1 MSGRRADSLWL
12 PWTLANLAVAFG
24 YILTSSSVLW
34 LDRLSGLALPP
45 SPAAGLAFVCLL
57 RWGTPVL
64 PGVMAGALVFNLLD
78 LASRGWSMGQW
89 ALLSAIPAA
98 GSSLQALVAAWLVA
112 RWVGPRPSLSKLRD
126 ILLFLGIAGPL
137 SCVIAPALGIPTQ
150 VLGGELAWAD
160 AWRAALLWWFGDSI
174 SVIIFAPL
182 LLLML
187 PGQDVFWPGRCW
199 VVALP
204 SLVMTGLAVGLF
216 LHAGNLHNRQM
227 DRSID
232 RAAERA
238 AQFLEMKL
246 AWQEGAL
253 QSLGDFFGASKEVT
267 PSTFRTSTR
276 SILEKTDGL
285 VALSWNPLVTREQRP
300 AFENRLQE
308 DYGDLSLRITERRQG
323 LRQPAADYASHVVV
337 AQIEPFEANR
347 AALGYDI
354 QSDPTRAQALHRAV
368 RIRSMQA
375 TAPIQLVQGKQSQ
388 IGVLKVLPVPCESGS
403 VRTVADSCQ
412 DLRGFVVGVFQLDE
426 LLASVFAAPLWQD
439 LNLHLSDVT
448 SGAEPLLMARY
459 PTENE
464 TKPRVDDTSRRR
476 ALMGRRRFG
485 QAGRL
490 WELEVKPRP
499 SYFLNRPPS
508 SALAV
513 LLGGLSIVAMLETLL
528 LLITGI
534 ESESRRGLQQKL
546 RLSLV
551 TAALAHEIKQPLT
564 ALLFQSRKIDHLVS
578 KNSQLAQRP
587 ELEKAIIGLR
597 KSCLSVSDTITNIQL
612 LLSSRQTESAPLDL
626 ADVVCH
632 ALLIVKS
639 KAADRGI
646 HLQSC
651 GCEQPQMMI
660 GDFAQLQLLVLNLL
674 RNSLEA
680 TPSGGV
686 VETAVVR
693 SRFGLTL
700 RVADSGQGF
709 MGDPDDPNRFL
720 LASSKS
726 GGLGLGLFMVRSAAE
741 NHGADIRFGH
751 SSLGGAQVEVFFPT
765 KRSLPTVG
773 PGRQLG

>member
-1 MSGRRADSLWL
+1 MSRRRADSLGL
-12 PWTLANLAVAFG
+12 TWTLANLAVGFS
-24 YILTSSSVLW
+24 YVLTSAPILW
-34 LDRLSGLALPP
+34 LDRLSGLAVPLW
-45 SPAAGLAFVCLL
+45 PAAGLAFVCLL

-64 PGVMAGALVFNLLD
+64 PGVMAGALVINLLD
-78 LASRGWSMGQW
+78 LASRGWSTGQW

-98 GSSLQALVAAWLVA
+98 GSSLQALAAAWMVA

-150 VLGGELAWAD
+150 VLVGDLMWAD
-160 AWRAALLWWFGDSI
+160 AWREALLWWFGDSI

-187 PGQDVFWPGRCW
+187 PGHDVVWPGRCW
-199 VVALP
+199 AVALP
-204 SLVMTGLAVGLF
+204 SLLMTGLAVGVF
-216 LHAGNLHNRQM
+216 LHAGNLHHRQM
-227 DRSID
+227 ERSID

-238 AQFLEMKL
+238 TQFLEMKL

-267 PSTFRTSTR
+267 PSTFRTSTL
-276 SILEKTDGL
+276 SILEMTDGL

-308 DYGDLSLRITERRQG
+308 DYGDPSLRITERRKG
-323 LRQPAADYASHVVV
+323 RRKPAADYASHVVV

-354 QSDPTRAQALHRAV
+354 QSDRTRAQALHRAE

-375 TAPIQLVQGKQSQ
+375 TAPVQLVQGKQSQ
-388 IGVLKVLPVPCESGS
+388 VGILKVLPVPCESGS
-403 VRTVADSCQ
+403 VPTVADSCP
-412 DLRGFVVGVFQLDE
+412 DLRGFVVGVFQLEE

-448 SGAEPLLMARY
+448 SGAEPLLLARY
-459 PTENE
+459 PTDKE
-464 TKPRVDDTSRRR
+464 TRPHVDDTSRRR
-476 ALMGRRRFG
+476 SLVSRRRFG

-490 WELEVKPRP
+490 WELEVKPRA
-499 SYFLNRPPS
+499 SYFLTRPPS
-508 SALAV
+508 HALSV
-513 LLGGLSIVAMLETLL
+513 LLGGLSVVAMLESLL
-528 LLITGI
+528 LFITGI
-534 ESESRRGLQQKL
+534 ESESRRALEQKL

-564 ALLFQSRKIDHLVS
+564 ALLFQSRKIDQLVS
-578 KNSQLAQRP
+578 NHGQLAQTP
-587 ELEKAIIGLR
+587 ELEKAVMGLR
-597 KSCLSVSDTITNIQL
+597 TSCLSVSDTITTIQL
-612 LLSSRQTESAPLDL
+612 LLSSRHTEFAPLDFV
-626 ADVVCH
+626 DVVRH

-639 KAADRGI
+639 DAADRGI

-651 GCEQPQMMI
+651 GFEQPQMLI
-660 GDFAQLQLLVLNLL
+660 GDSAQLQLIVLNLL

-686 VETAVVR
+686 VQTAVVR

-700 RVADSGQGF
+700 RVADSGDGF

-720 LASSKS
+720 LASSKA
-726 GGLGLGLFMVRSAAE
+726 GGLGLGLFMVRTAAE
-741 NHGADIRFGH
+741 NHGADIRFGR
-751 SSLGGAQVEVFFPT
+751 SPLGGAQVEVFFPT
-765 KRSLPTVG
+765 KRPLPTVG